1 MADILITGA
10 GSGLGRGTALGL
22 ARTGHHVIAAAQIWP
37 QVRELRAEAERAGVA
52 LDAIKLDVTDPADRA
67 AAARHRVDILV
78 LNAGLQEAGAVVEI
92 PMERVRRSFD
102 VNVFGHLHLA
112 QDLVPPMLARG
123 AGKVVWVSS
132 AVGVRTRPFIGVYA
146 ATKHAIEALA
156 WAMKGELEPRG
167 VRVAVINPGPYRT
180 GYNDTGVETMS
191 QWWDESTALL
201 PRPDFGDYLGHQR
214 DPQEMTDE
222 MVRAVPADDGHPY
235 RTTCPPSLREQL
247 REFESQVWDA
257 TS

>member
-10 GSGLGRGTALGL
+10 GSGLGRGAALGL
-22 ARTGHHVIAAAQIWP
+22 ARAGHHVVAGAEIWP
-37 QVRELRAEAERAGVA
+37 QVRDLRAEAERAGVT
-52 LDAIKLDVTDPADRA
+52 LDAIKLDVTDPGDRA
-67 AAARHRVDILV
+67 AARRHRADILV
-78 LNAGLQEAGAVVEI
+78 LNAGVQEAGAVVEI
-92 PMERVRRSFD
+92 PMDRVRRSFE

-112 QDLVPPMLARG
+112 RDLVPPMLQRG

-132 AVGVRTRPFIGVYA
+132 AVGIRTRPFIGVYA

-180 GYNDTGVETMS
+180 GYNDTGVEAMS
-191 QWWDESTALL
+191 QWWDASTALL
-201 PRPDFGDYLGHQR
+201 DRPDFADYLEHQR
-214 DPQEMTDE
+214 DPQEMIEE
-222 MVRAVPADDGHPY
+222 MVRVIPAERHPF
-235 RTTCPPSLREQL
+235 RTAYPDQLGEQL

-257 TS
+257 TT